1 MSELLKTRAA
11 SILACSAALG
21 LVVTACQG
29 PLLDH
34 ANPAQRLPK
43 IRIARDGRTFVT
55 ETGKPYA
62 PFGVNYY
69 RPGTGWAP
77 QVWKQFDAEAT
88 RKDFARMHDLGVNC
102 VRIFLTFH
110 SFYTD
115 EGVLRPEGL
124 AKFDQF
130 LEIAEA
136 AGIYVHPTGPEH
148 WEGPPNWRPV
158 AIADEGTLRAEETFW
173 KLFAA
178 RYRGRNVIFAYD
190 LKNEPTVGWNLD
202 IIKPRW
208 NAWLQGKYGA
218 VEKLQAA
225 WGATNRFE
233 FGNIPIPPVKNALKN
248 PELLDFQSF
257 REEIADEWTRRQAA
271 AIKWADPEALVTVG
285 CLQTSVPSRFWGGIE
300 DYTGYR
306 PDRQAKFLDFLEIH
320 FYPSERG
327 GYEYRSEEDELAN
340 LAYLEGIVREVARSG
355 KPVVLAEFG
364 WYGGNEKPRFD
375 KGAHPQ
381 ASEQKQAEYCQH
393 VIESSA
399 GFVVGWLNWGLYDHP
414 EANDCSELT
423 GLLTVDGRTKA
434 WGKTF
439 QQLSAQFRGKR
450 IPPAKTRARPTL
462 DWEAC
467 VTSTAAAKEFRQ
479 KYLQEF
485 LAERKWRAEK
495 GHQ

>member
-202 IIKPRW
+202 LIKPRW

-248 PELLDFQSF
+248 LELLDFQSF

-306 PDRQAKFLDFLEIH
+306 
-320 FYPSERG
+320 
-327 GYEYRSEEDELAN
+327 
-340 LAYLEGIVREVARSG
+340 
-355 KPVVLAEFG
+355 
-364 WYGGNEKPRFD
+364 
-375 KGAHPQ
+375 
-381 ASEQKQAEYCQH
+381 
-393 VIESSA
+393 
-399 GFVVGWLNWGLYDHP
+399 
-414 EANDCSELT
+414 
-423 GLLTVDGRTKA
+423 
-434 WGKTF
+434 
-439 QQLSAQFRGKR
+439 
-450 IPPAKTRARPTL
+450 
-462 DWEAC
+462 
-467 VTSTAAAKEFRQ
+467 
-479 KYLQEF
+479 
-485 LAERKWRAEK
+485 
-495 GHQ
+495 